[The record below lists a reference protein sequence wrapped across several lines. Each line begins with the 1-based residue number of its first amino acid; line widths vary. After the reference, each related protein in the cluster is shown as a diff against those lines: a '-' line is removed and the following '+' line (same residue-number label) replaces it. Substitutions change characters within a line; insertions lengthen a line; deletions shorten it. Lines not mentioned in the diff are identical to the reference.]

1 MQLLNTNSTSYT
13 KIDKL
18 GEGSFGEVFLA
29 KNIKNDQLVVCKEMR
44 LNGLDEPTIMQLFT
58 EVKVLQAIK
67 HPNIIEMKDS
77 YRTKS
82 NKLVLILEY
91 ASNGDLDNY
100 IKDRQESPIDQRQI
114 EIWILQL
121 CLALKHSHDHKIIH
135 RDLKT
140 SNIFL
145 DEFNNLKL
153 GDFGLAKNLINST
166 QNCKGFAGTPLYLSP
181 ESITKGTTS
190 YKSDIWAL
198 GIILYELCSLKNPFF
213 CTSYPMLMKK
223 ICNDIIL
230 PIPDIYST
238 ELNTFILS
246 LLERDETKRPSITQ
260 ILESDFIRSLLI
272 NNKDEFKK
280 LVSQTTLSN
289 IDINDDSLKK
299 DFACMKVYR
308 FSEYKDPSKMILKI
322 ENIVKKNEKV
332 SRFKNKNNELILSDD
347 DEEESE
353 VEESGIFNDTPM
365 INGIQNMD
373 IDIQNDS
380 YEEDEEDRN
389 RVTNNLFLSDDEQ
402 EEQQNNSLLS
412 GKEED
417 IFMNSKFNDSFGK
430 EDKKASFYNSVIDSF
445 FRNRPE
451 EQHNEPAFDET
462 MKGHKPTVSTQ
473 MDNSGALDREEQQEM
488 PSKFKNTANLL
499 SSDEEEDFNCN
510 SDNISYNYSNSKRM
524 DSETN
529 SNNFGSFLGNS
540 RKNSNIQSTHKKS
553 GISNQVITK
562 KNSYFKQLCHKASL
576 IDKPQPNKF
585 KIKKKV
591 KTKTKLKHGSVE
603 SKKKKTTIQ
612 RLQSTNR
619 EGTNT
624 KMNFKNISINKL
636 NKEKFKLKLKSHN
649 NIMND
654 KMKLIKVNL
663 NSFGDFTCQ
672 NTLVPKNCLKTN
684 TVTSF
689 KELSKVYRVNERIS
703 SITSNVSKISKTSS
717 KMVRNTSIT
726 SKSGQLDEYGFFSVK
741 KKKNIS
747 NNQSYNKNPLHHKN
761 LNKINRKSKVS
772 QVQIKKNYFIK
783 QYGNK
788 FNFIYSYIK
797 KFLIAHGLKEVERKL
812 HNKKEVITQLK
823 HFVGKNWEYFQ
834 NKNNLI
840 DLVRLSIMEIKSDLL

>member
-1 MQLLNTNSTSYT
+1 MS
-13 KIDKL
+13 
-18 GEGSFGEVFLA
+18 
-29 KNIKNDQLVVCKEMR
+29 R
-44 LNGLDEPTIMQLFT
+44 LRR
-58 EVKVLQAIK
+58 
-67 HPNIIEMKDS
+67 S
-77 YRTKS
+77 
-82 NKLVLILEY
+82 
-91 ASNGDLDNY
+91 
-100 IKDRQESPIDQRQI
+100 
-114 EIWILQL
+114 
-121 CLALKHSHDHKIIH
+121 
-135 RDLKT
+135 
-140 SNIFL
+140 
-145 DEFNNLKL
+145 
-153 GDFGLAKNLINST
+153 
-166 QNCKGFAGTPLYLSP
+166 
-181 ESITKGTTS
+181 
-190 YKSDIWAL
+190 
-198 GIILYELCSLKNPFF
+198 
-213 CTSYPMLMKK
+213 MKK
-223 ICNDIIL
+223 
-230 PIPDIYST
+230 
-238 ELNTFILS
+238 
-246 LLERDETKRPSITQ
+246 
-260 ILESDFIRSLLI
+260 
-272 NNKDEFKK
+272 
-280 LVSQTTLSN
+280 
-289 IDINDDSLKK
+289 
-299 DFACMKVYR
+299 
-308 FSEYKDPSKMILKI
+308 
-322 ENIVKKNEKV
+322 
-332 SRFKNKNNELILSDD
+332 
-347 DEEESE
+347 
-353 VEESGIFNDTPM
+353 
-365 INGIQNMD
+365 
-373 IDIQNDS
+373 
-380 YEEDEEDRN
+380 YE
-389 RVTNNLFLSDDEQ
+389 
-402 EEQQNNSLLS
+402 
-412 GKEED
+412 
-417 IFMNSKFNDSFGK
+417 
-430 EDKKASFYNSVIDSF
+430 
-445 FRNRPE
+445 
-451 EQHNEPAFDET
+451 
-462 MKGHKPTVSTQ
+462 
-473 MDNSGALDREEQQEM
+473 
-488 PSKFKNTANLL
+488 
-499 SSDEEEDFNCN
+499 
-510 SDNISYNYSNSKRM
+510 
-524 DSETN
+524 
-529 SNNFGSFLGNS
+529 
-540 RKNSNIQSTHKKS
+540 
-553 GISNQVITK
+553 TK

-761 LNKINRKSKVS
+761 LNKINRKSKVN